1 MSMAIHNAIDA
12 QKAVADK
19 VLQMLFPIDPYAIVA
34 GGAPRDW
41 YMGNAAKDVDVFFNV
56 GRRPYWVI
64 KKQLE
69 EVGISNFIEKTGEGI
84 PENYKANPNLRCVF
98 DVTVD
103 GIQVQIMAME
113 CSTFQVVEMFPFS
126 ICQVWYKNGKIETDP
141 TFRYTVETKSILMT
155 QNEVYGAE
163 NKYTERLKKK
173 FPEPEWKW
181 MLPTAWHEAKAL
193 WIMQNKGC
201 TI

>member
-1 MSMAIHNAIDA
+1 MKMEIVSQIDA

-19 VLQMLFPIDPYAIVA
+19 VLKALFPIDPYAIVA

-69 EVGISNFIEKTGEGI
+69 EVGISNFIEKTGENI
-84 PENYKANPNLRCVF
+84 PENYKANPHLRCVF
-98 DVTVD
+98 DIVID

-126 ICQVWYKNGKIETDP
+126 ICQVWYKNGNIGVDP

-155 QNEVYGAE
+155 QNELYGAE
-163 NKYTERLKKK
+163 NKYTERLKTK

-181 MLPTAWHEAKAL
+181 MLPAAWHEAKAL
-193 WIMQNKGC
+193 WIMQNKGR